1 MMSVLNIRAK
11 HNIAS
16 YDLQLPV
23 EATVGDLSEK
33 IVELT
38 GVPVSGQKIIF
49 CGKQLPKD
57 LSLKLTEVSPS
68 ESRGQS

>member
-1 MMSVLNIRAK
+1 MSVINIRAK
-11 HNIAS
+11 HNIAT
-16 YDLQLPV
+16 YDFQLGV
-23 EATVGDLSEK
+23 EATVQDLSQK

-57 LSLKLTEVSPS
+57 LSLKLTEVRH
-68 ESRGQS
+68 ETLL